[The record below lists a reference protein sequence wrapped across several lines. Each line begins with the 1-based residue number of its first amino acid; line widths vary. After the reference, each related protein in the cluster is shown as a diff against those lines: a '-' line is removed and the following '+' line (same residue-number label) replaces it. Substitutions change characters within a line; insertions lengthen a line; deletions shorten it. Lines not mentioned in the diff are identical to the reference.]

1 MAPVALVTQVDN
13 LWLAVGLI
21 GLAMAGHQGWSAN
34 VLTLPSDMFPR
45 QTVASVVGIGG
56 FAGAVGG
63 MAMSL
68 FTGAQL
74 QSTGSYGTIFLIA
87 GSAYVVALLVVHLL
101 APRLEPARF
110 ELPRAPG
117 S

>member
-1 MAPVALVTQVDN
+1 
-13 LWLAVGLI
+13 
-21 GLAMAGHQGWSAN
+21 
-34 VLTLPSDMFPR
+34 
-45 QTVASVVGIGG
+45 
-56 FAGAVGG
+56 VGG

-74 QSTGSYGTIFLIA
+74 QATGSYGTIFLVA